1 MAENK
6 GEITYEIR
14 ADDSQVE
21 KDLDKANKKVEK
33 AAGKS
38 SDDVVKV
45 EEKKTK
51 KIKVESDKTVKSA
64 EKAAD
69 NVADAW
75 KDAGKDAEKA
85 MSDID
90 VEDVSI
96 AVEADTVDAKKNI
109 EGLQGHDLKIGVEA
123 DTVEA
128 KKNIDGLQTDDISI
142 GVNANTGK
150 AESAIKSISKD
161 KSVDVE
167 VKADNSKAESEIES
181 LADTADDVGKKIE
194 GSLTGALGNVAGLAK
209 SSFVDAAG
217 STIPFM
223 GNIGEL
229 TKGLSGASVA
239 ALGIGAAAVGTGVIA
254 VKSADDMRGA
264 MNQFMS
270 ETGKS
275 REEMER
281 YQGVLEDVYANNY
294 GESFD
299 DIASGMSEIRKQIG
313 PVVDHWSDEALQG
326 FTESAF
332 TLRDTLGYD
341 IPESVRAAKTMM
353 DQFGVDGQYAFD
365 LIAKGAQNGLDFSG
379 EMLDSINEY
388 SVQFSKMGMDA
399 DDMFKMLQKGAESG
413 AFNLDKIGDAVKEN
427 AIRVIDYSATTSDA
441 YSQLGLDID
450 DMSTKFASGGDS
462 AKGAFDQVMTGL
474 IALND
479 PVKQNIVG
487 TELFGTMWE
496 DLGPDVV
503 MALGDIEDGAYAT
516 GEELNKMKEVKY
528 DDLGSMFE
536 ELKRNVELLLLP
548 LGESLMP
555 LLMELIEAVLPIIK
569 ELLVPVIKLF
579 GDLLA
584 PILELVSGAL
594 APLIDVLMELINA
607 VLTPLILYLE
617 NVFLPIF
624 TLVFEVIADVV
635 TEHLGKIA
643 KVIQNLT
650 DFVKNVF
657 TSDWSAAWENIKT
670 IFSTVFGDGIFS
682 LAEHI
687 KGIFTNVI
695 DFIKNVFTANWKGA
709 WENIKGIFSN
719 QVGAL
724 VDIFKMPINAI
735 VDGWNSLSSR
745 LGNMKIPKWVPFAGG
760 NSFSLPTL
768 PRLRVGMDYVPSDDF
783 PALLHRGEAVLTA
796 EENKKRKEL
805 GGYEGIEKMLSSAE
819 ENVSGMPSMDS
830 ALRTINVRVSGDT
843 RQPLRVEV
851 PVIMDGRETARAM
864 ADFMGEQLSWEEM

>member
-6 GEITYEIR
+6 GEVTYEIR
-14 ADDSQVE
+14 ADDSQIE

-33 AAGKS
+33 AAQKS
-38 SDDVVKV
+38 SDEVVKT
-45 EEKKTK
+45 EEQKTK
-51 KIKVESDKTVKSA
+51 KLKSESDKTVKSA

-69 NVADAW
+69 NVSDAW

-90 VEDVSI
+90 AEDVSI
-96 AVEADTVDAKKNI
+96 AVEADTTDAKKNI
-109 EGLQGHDLKIGVEA
+109 EGLQGHDLEIGVEA

-128 KKNIDGLQTDDISI
+128 KKNIDGLQADDISV
-142 GVNANTGK
+142 GVNADTGK
-150 AESAIKSISKD
+150 AESAIKNISKD
-161 KSVDVE
+161 KSVDVD
-167 VKADNSKAESEIES
+167 VKADNSKAEKEIES

-209 SSFVDAAG
+209 SSFADAAG

-223 GNIGEL
+223 GNVGEL

-239 ALGIGAAAVGTGVIA
+239 ALGIGAAAVGVGAVAVGV
-254 VKSADDMRGA
+254 ADDMQGA
-264 MNQFMS
+264 MNGFMA

-281 YQGVLEDVYANNY
+281 YQGVLEDIYANNY
-294 GESFD
+294 GENFD
-299 DIASGMSEIRKQIG
+299 DIAGAMALVTKNLGEM
-313 PVVDHWSDEALQG
+313 SDESLQSV
-326 FTESAF
+326 TESAF
-332 TLRDTLGYD
+332 ALQDVSKGALD
-341 IPESVRAAKTMM
+341 IEGSTRAAKAMM
-353 DQFGVDGQYAFD
+353 DNFGTSGEDAMA
-365 LIAKGAQNGLDFSG
+365 LIAAGYQGNLNYSG
-379 EMLDSINEY
+379 EMLDNISEY
-388 SVQFSKMGMDA
+388 SVQFEKMGMDA
-399 DDMFKMLQKGAESG
+399 DDMFKIFQKGADSG

-427 AIRVIDYSATTSDA
+427 AIRVIDYSSTTSDA

-450 DMSTKFASGGDS
+450 DMSAKFATGGDS

-479 PVKQNIVG
+479 PIKQNTIG

-503 MALGDIEDGAYAT
+503 MALGDIEEGAYAT

-536 ELKRNVELLLLP
+536 ELKRNIELLVLP
-548 LGESLMP
+548 LGEALMP

-569 ELLVPVIKLF
+569 DLLVPVIKLF

-594 APLIDVLMELINA
+594 APLLEALMELLNLA
-607 VLTPLILYLE
+607 LIPIMAYLE
-617 NVFLPIF
+617 NIFLPLF
-624 TLVFEVIADVV
+624 KFMFDVISAVV
-635 TEHLGKIA
+635 EGNIGKVTTVLQSLI
-643 KVIQNLT
+643 
-650 DFVKNVF
+650 DFVQNVF
-657 TSDWSAAWENIKT
+657 SGNWSAAWENIKT

-695 DFIKNVFTANWKGA
+695 DFIKNVFTGNWKGA

-719 QVGAL
+719 AVGAL
-724 VDIFKMPINAI
+724 DDIFKMPINAI
-735 VDGWNSLSSR
+735 VDGWNSLSKR
-745 LGNMKIPKWVPFAGG
+745 LGNMKVPKWVPFAGG

-805 GGYEGIEKMLSSAE
+805 GGYEGIEKMLQSAE
-819 ENVSGMPSMDS
+819 ANVSGMPSMDS
-830 ALRTINVRVSGDT
+830 ALRTVNVRVTGDT
-843 RQPLRVEV
+843 RQPMRVEV
-851 PVIMDGRETARAM
+851 PVTMNGREIVRAT